1 MGSNRFSMFFP
12 YRARIT
18 LFHTPVVTV
27 IVCALCFAIFT
38 AQYSNQRALHQS
50 AVQFCER
57 EGDGTFLRALK
68 WLGGNAE
75 PWLCAQLML
84 RLYHARDARAQLA
97 ALTGRAAGRNVTGAL
112 AAHYEEAL
120 FETYGNFRLQAPG
133 LLTARLWY
141 PPDSWNPLRML
152 TASVAHGSWAH
163 LMGNLLFFYAFAA
176 TIEILLGPILY
187 LLVLV
192 ALAIGTHSVY
202 SIVMMGNANA
212 LPTVGLSGIVMG
224 MIALFVYFIPRAR
237 ISCFL
242 WLVVFYRRFAIPAW
256 ILAAWYIG
264 WDLYTELR
272 GAPDTRVNVIAH
284 LSGAAIGFLL
294 GFTLFRKKRHWA
306 QELVED
312 K

>member
-1 MGSNRFSMFFP
+1 MFFP

-38 AQYSNQRALHQS
+38 AQYNNQRALHQS

-57 EGDGTFLRALK
+57 ETDGTFLRALK
-68 WLGGNAE
+68 WLSGTTE
-75 PWLCAQLML
+75 PRFCAQLML
-84 RLYHARDARAQLA
+84 RLYHARDARAQLSA
-97 ALTGRAAGRNVTGAL
+97 FTEHAAGRNVAGAL

-120 FETYGNFRLQAPG
+120 LETYGNFRLQAPSI
-133 LLTARLWY
+133 LTARLWY

-202 SIVMMGNANA
+202 SIVMMGNAHA

-294 GFTLFRKKRHWA
+294 GFTLFRRKRHWA

>member
-1 MGSNRFSMFFP
+1 MFFP

-38 AQYSNQRALHQS
+38 AQYNNQRALHES
-50 AVQFCER
+50 AVAFCER
-57 EGDGTFLRALK
+57 ENDGTFLRALK
-68 WLGGNAE
+68 WLGGTTE
-75 PWLCAQLML
+75 PRLCAQLML
-84 RLYHARDARAQLA
+84 RLYHARDARAQLSA
-97 ALTGRAAGRNVTGAL
+97 FTEHAAGRNVTGAL

-120 FETYGNFRLQAPG
+120 LETYGNFRLQAPSI
-133 LLTARLWY
+133 LTARLWY

-152 TASVAHGSWAH
+152 TASLAHGSWAH

-176 TIEILLGPILY
+176 TIEILIGPILY
-187 LLVLV
+187 LLLLV

-202 SIVMMGNANA
+202 SIAMMSDPYA

-264 WDLYTELR
+264 WDVYTELR
-272 GAPDTRVNVIAH
+272 GAADARINVIAH

-312 K
+312 R

>member
-1 MGSNRFSMFFP
+1 MGGRLSMFFP

-27 IVCALCFAIFT
+27 VVCALCFAIFT
-38 AQYSNQRALHQS
+38 AQYNNQRALHQS
-50 AVQFCER
+50 AAQFCER
-57 EGDGTFLRALK
+57 ENDGTFLRALK
-68 WLGGNAE
+68 WLGGTAE

-84 RLYHARDARAQLA
+84 RLYHARDAKAQLA
-97 ALTGRAAGRNVTGAL
+97 ALTERAAVQNVGGAL
-112 AAHYEEAL
+112 AAHYGEAL

-202 SIVMMGNANA
+202 SIVMMGNPYA

-224 MIALFVYFIPRAR
+224 MIALFVYFIPQAR

-264 WDLYTELR
+264 WDLYSELK
-272 GAPDTRVNVIAH
+272 GPADTRVNVIAH
-284 LSGAAIGFLL
+284 LSGAAIGFLI